1 MVVFLE
7 SGPLVRVIKPVFLR
21 NQASVVF
28 SENERLMLDLV
39 RRYGPISRAG
49 LARESKLTMQS
60 VVRLVDVLDDRG
72 FLRFGEKVANVG
84 PGQPSRPLSLVPD
97 AAFTYGISIMTDAV
111 SVCVMDLSGKIRAVT
126 SSLAEISDKDAVIKV
141 LRNTLPK
148 LANRAKAKPERI
160 FGAGIATTGYFVA
173 PAEVNPP
180 PGMNAWALHNLEADL
195 QAALGMPVWIEN
207 DGNAAAAGES
217 LYGVGRRHKN
227 FAYIYIAS
235 GLGGGLVINGEVQR
249 GYRGNAGEFTG
260 LLPTEERTD
269 RPTLNFLIDIL
280 NKKGVPISGIGDLL
294 QRFQLDWPG
303 VQEWLD
309 RAQGPL
315 TRIFSAIGAVI
326 DPEAIVI
333 GGRIP
338 TELARALAE
347 RAQFFREPR
356 RARERPVPIVLAAE
370 APGDAAAFG
379 AAALPLKANF
389 FR

>member
-1 MVVFLE
+1 MVFFPD
-7 SGPLVRVIKPVFLR
+7 SGHSVRVIKPAFLR

-49 LARESKLTMQS
+49 LARESDLTMQS
-60 VVRLVDVLDDRG
+60 VVRLVDVLSERG

-126 SSLAEISDKDAVIKV
+126 SAPVDISSKDAVVKV
-141 LRNTLPK
+141 IRIVLSK
-148 LANRAKAKPERI
+148 LAGQAKAKPDRV
-160 FGAGIATTGYFVA
+160 FGAGIAVSGYFVA

-180 PGMNAWALHNLEADL
+180 TGMNAWALHNLEADL
-195 QAALGMPVWIEN
+195 QAALEMPVWIEN
-207 DGNAAAAGES
+207 NGNAAAAGES

-227 FAYIYIAS
+227 FAYIYIAT

-249 GYRGNAGEFTG
+249 GHRGNAGEFTG
-260 LLPTEERTD
+260 LLPLKERGD
-269 RPTLNFLIDIL
+269 RPTLNLLIDIL
-280 NKKGVPISGIGDLL
+280 NKNGVPISGIADLR
-294 QRFQLDWPG
+294 QRFQMDWPG

-309 RAQGPL
+309 RAQSPL
-315 TRIFSAIGAVI
+315 THILSAIGAVI

-338 TELARALAE
+338 PELAKALAE
-347 RAQFFREPR
+347 RAQYFREPR
-356 RARERPVPIVLAAE
+356 RARDRPVPIVLAAE